1 MADKLDT
8 VSQTEYMKSIESR
21 NYYELLGVP
30 AEATQDEIKA
40 AYKEIARIY
49 HPDSNFFD
57 EIIETDVDPETL
69 KTFQTI
75 TAAYNILVNA
85 EKRAKYDETLPKGLK
100 DWEASSEPE
109 NTPSSGES
117 FAANPMSSPIPQK
130 NPMPQKNTV
139 RQRQPT
145 FGQMSKGYINPFGDQ
160 RVTENE
166 RISSVSEMLRLNET
180 VWDKIIRVLFNK

>member
-1 MADKLDT
+1 
-8 VSQTEYMKSIESR
+8 MKSIESR
-21 NYYELLGVP
+21 NHYELLGVP
-30 AEATQDEIKA
+30 AEATQEEIKA

-57 EIIETDVDPETL
+57 EIIETDIDPETL

-75 TAAYNILVNA
+75 TAAYNVLVNA

-100 DWEASSEPE
+100 EWEASKEPAPHAPMSAE
-109 NTPSSGES
+109 T
-117 FAANPMSSPIPQK
+117 FAAKPMSGPIPQR
-130 NPMPQKNTV
+130 NTV

-160 RVTENE
+160 GVTKNE

-180 VWDKIIRVLFNK
+180 VWDKIVRVLFNK